1 MKNKVL
7 YQNRTLADFTAA
19 FNSYGWIIYENAL
32 DGDFV
37 DQINHDLEIAYQ
49 VRRKIQEKNGI
60 MADMSGTL
68 HHLLE
73 RDNFALKFIEQMYCD
88 KEISYF
94 LGGKYIMNG
103 MNGVFNPGK
112 EHQYLSDVHRD
123 VRTYVAN
130 DRTLIQMIVTL
141 DNFGV
146 LNGATHFLS
155 GSHKKEQ
162 KPDDDDFFERADRA
176 ITSRGSII
184 LFDSNIWHAA
194 GENYLLTPRRALTIG
209 FTRPQIKQQFDYPR
223 YLGYEFGNHLTANQ
237 RQIIGYNSRVPENL
251 NEYYQPPHL
260 RMYQCDQG

>member
-1 MKNKVL
+1 
-7 YQNRTLADFTAA
+7 
-19 FNSYGWIIYENAL
+19 
-32 DGDFV
+32 
-37 DQINHDLEIAYQ
+37 
-49 VRRKIQEKNGI
+49 
-60 MADMSGTL
+60 
-68 HHLLE
+68 
-73 RDNFALKFIEQMYCD
+73 MYCD

-103 MNGVFNPGK
+103 MNGVFNSGK
-112 EHQYLSDVHRD
+112 EHQYLSNVHRD

-237 RQIIGYNSRVPENL
+237 RQIIGYNARVPENL